1 MAGRRGRKAVVVEL
15 ADGEREELEGVV
27 RRGKSRQDL
36 VLRCKIV
43 LAAADGMA
51 NVDIAGE
58 LGCSP
63 ATASKWRKR
72 FVEQRVFG
80 LDDAPRSGAP
90 RTITDEMV
98 DKVVVKTLEET
109 PANATHWSKRSMAAA
124 VGMSPSAIHRIWRAF
139 GLKPHLVE
147 EFKVSP
153 DPHFVDKVRDIT
165 ALYLNPPDAWCGTV
179 RGRENPDPSHGPH
192 RSGVTTDARCT
203 PTIHT

>member
-15 ADGEREELEGVV
+15 TDGEREELEGVV

-58 LGCSP
+58 LGC
-63 ATASKWRKR
+63 TAVTVSKWRKR
-72 FVEQRVFG
+72 FVEHRTFG

-90 RTITDEMV
+90 RSITDEMV

-109 PANATHWSKRSMAAA
+109 PANATRWSKRSMAAA
-124 VGMSPSAIHRIWRAF
+124 VGMSPY
-139 GLKPHLVE
+139 GY
-147 EFKVSP
+147 SP
-153 DPHFVDKVRDIT
+153 DLAGVRFETASCRRVQNIT
-165 ALYLNPPDAWCGTV
+165 RSPL
-179 RGRENPDPSHGPH
+179 RG
-192 RSGVTTDARCT
+192 
-203 PTIHT
+203 